1 MGGQLVNDAY
11 IHSLTLK
18 DQASGDI
25 SVPLAFAVVSWLLAF
40 ALAFVSADGGGWSMV
55 SDEYIHI

>member
-1 MGGQLVNDAY
+1 MNDAY

-25 SVPLAFAVVSWLLAF
+25 FVPPSFAVVSWLLAF
-40 ALAFVSADGGGWSMV
+40 ALAFVSADGAGWSMV

>member
-1 MGGQLVNDAY
+1 MVNDEY

-18 DQASGDI
+18 DLASGDI

-40 ALAFVSADGGGWSMV
+40 AHLYLQMVVGGQW
-55 SDEYIHI
+55 

>member
-11 IHSLTLK
+11 IHSSLTLK
-18 DQASGDI
+18 DLVSGDI

-40 ALAFVSADGGGWSMV
+40 ALALASAEWSMRIG
-55 SDEYIHI
+55 ER

>member
-1 MGGQLVNDAY
+1 MVNDEY

-18 DQASGDI
+18 DLALGDI
-25 SVPLAFAVVSWLLAF
+25 SGPLAFAVISWLLAF